1 MDDRE
6 AVLLKPIEKTGRG
19 YYIAVSLLA
28 LILAWAAFAYTRQL
42 VGGLGVTGLNT
53 RVYWGLYITNFVFFI
68 GISHAGTLV
77 SAILRV
83 FGAEWRRPIT
93 RAAEAITVFALVLG
107 TGNIVIDMGRPDRLL
122 NMLRY
127 GRFQSPLVW
136 DVVSLSIYLT
146 ASITYLFLPLIPDLA
161 ILRDRPGLAP
171 WRRWLYTRL
180 SLGWTGTEKQKQRL
194 ERLIGIMAVLIIP
207 IAVSVHTVVS
217 WVFAMTIQPMWH
229 STIFGPYFVIGAIFS
244 GIATLIIVM
253 AILRKAFG
261 LYHYITARHFSNL
274 GLLLM
279 IFAFLWAY
287 FTFSEYLTEFYG
299 NEPAGMR
306 VLFAKLTEEF
316 SSIFW
321 AMWLFNFLIPFVVLS
336 NRRTRTVT
344 GTVLTSIL
352 VNVGMWL
359 ERYNIVVPTLT
370 RPRLP
375 TPVASYFPTWVEW
388 SVLLGSFAMF
398 AMLYVVFSKVFPIVS
413 VWEVRE
419 GEEIEAR
426 QQAFT
431 QAVEA
436 AHGLPGN
443 LSSQG
448 AGGTGP

>member
-6 AVLLKPIEKTGRG
+6 SVLFRSIEKTGRG
-19 YYIAVSLLA
+19 FYLAVGLLA
-28 LILAWAAFAYTRQL
+28 LIIAWAVFAYSRQW
-42 VGGLGVTGLNT
+42 VSGLSVTGLN
-53 RVYWGLYITNFVFFI
+53 RPVYWGMYITNFVFFI

-107 TGNIVIDMGRPDRLL
+107 AGNILIDMGRPDRLL

-127 GRFQSPLVW
+127 ARFESPLVW
-136 DVVSLSIYLT
+136 DVTAVSIYLV
-146 ASITYLFLPLIPDLA
+146 ASLTYLYLPLIPDLA

-171 WRRWLYTRL
+171 WRLWLYTKL
-180 SLGWTGTEKQKQRL
+180 SLGWTGTEKQKHRL

-217 WVFAMTIQPMWH
+217 WVFAMTVQPMWH

-253 AILRKAFG
+253 AILRRAFG
-261 LYHYITARHFSNL
+261 LQAYLTKQHFSNL
-274 GLLLM
+274 GMMLLLFS
-279 IFAFLWAY
+279 ILWAY

-306 VLFAKLTEEF
+306 VLFAKLTGEF
-316 SSIFW
+316 SPIFW
-321 AMWLFNFLIPFVVLS
+321 AMWLFNFVVPFIMLS

-352 VNVGMWL
+352 INVGMWL

-375 TPVASYFPTWVEW
+375 SPSASYFPTWVEW
-388 SVLLGSFAMF
+388 SVLLGSFGVF
-398 AMLYVVFSKVFPIVS
+398 ALLYILFSKVFPIVS
-413 VWEVRE
+413 IWEVRE
-419 GEEIEAR
+419 GEEIAAQR
-426 QQAFT
+426 APIDHT
-431 QAVEA
+431 AEA
-436 AHGLPGN
+436 A
-443 LSSQG
+443 SD
-448 AGGTGP
+448 

>member
-6 AVLLKPIEKTGRG
+6 SVLFRPIEETGRG
-19 YYIAVSLLA
+19 FYITVGLLA
-28 LILAWAAFAYTRQL
+28 MVLVLAAYAYSRQL
-42 VGGLGVTGLNT
+42 VIGLEVTGLN
-53 RVYWGLYITNFVFFI
+53 RPVYWGLYITNFVFFI

-93 RAAEAITVFALVLG
+93 RAAEAITVFALFLG
-107 TGNIVIDMGRPDRLL
+107 TGNILIDMGRIDRIINILL
-122 NMLRY
+122 H
-127 GRFQSPLVW
+127 GRLQSPLVW
-136 DVVSLSIYLT
+136 DVTSVTIYLA
-146 ASITYLFLPLIPDLA
+146 ASLTYLYLPLIPDLA

-171 WRRWLYTRL
+171 WRRWLYTKL
-180 SLGWTGTEKQKQRL
+180 SLGWQGTEKQIHLL
-194 ERLIGIMAVLIIP
+194 ERLIGVMAVLIIP

-217 WVFAMTIQPMWH
+217 WVFAMTVQPMWH

-253 AILRKAFG
+253 SILRRAFR
-261 LYHYITARHFSNL
+261 LYDYITDQHFSNL

-306 VLFAKLTEEF
+306 VLFAKLVEEF
-316 SSIFW
+316 SPIFW
-321 AMWLFNFLIPFVVLS
+321 VMWLFNFIVPFIVLS
-336 NRRTRTVT
+336 NRHTRTVK
-344 GTVLTSIL
+344 GTVITSIL

-375 TPVASYFPTWVEW
+375 TPPTNYLPTWVEW
-388 SVLLGSFAMF
+388 SVLLGSFGMF
-398 AMLYVVFSKVFPIVS
+398 ALLYVIFSKVFPIVS
-413 VWEVRE
+413 IWEVRE
-419 GEEIEAR
+419 GEEVAAQHASVAR
-426 QQAFT
+426 AGE
-431 QAVEA
+431 VA
-436 AHGLPGN
+436 AD
-443 LSSQG
+443 
-448 AGGTGP
+448 

>member
-1 MDDRE
+1 MEDRE
-6 AVLLKPIEKTGRG
+6 AVLFKPMEKTGRG
-19 YYIAVSLLA
+19 FYLVVSILG
-28 LILAWAAFAYTRQL
+28 LILAWAAFAYSRQL
-42 VGGLGVTGLNT
+42 AIGLDVTGLN
-53 RVYWGLYITNFVFFI
+53 RPVYWGLYITNFVFFI

-107 TGNIVIDMGRPDRLL
+107 TGNIMIDMGRPDRLL
-122 NMLRY
+122 NILRY

-146 ASITYLFLPLIPDLA
+146 ASLTYLYLPLIPDLA
-161 ILRDRPGLAP
+161 ILRDRPSLP
-171 WRRWLYTRL
+171 RWRQWLYTKL
-180 SLGWTGTEKQKQRL
+180 SLGWTGTEVQKHRL

-217 WVFAMTIQPMWH
+217 WVFAMTVQPMWH

-253 AILRKAFG
+253 AILRRSFK
-261 LYHYITARHFSNL
+261 LYSYITDQHFSNL
-274 GLLLM
+274 GLLLLV
-279 IFAFLWAY
+279 FAFLWAY

-316 SSIFW
+316 SPLFW
-321 AMWLFNFLIPFVVLS
+321 AMWLFNFVVPFVMLS
-336 NRRTRTVT
+336 NRRTRTVR
-344 GTVLTSIL
+344 GTILTSIL
-352 VNVGMWL
+352 INIGMWL

-375 TPVASYFPTWVEW
+375 SPVSSYLPTWTEW
-388 SVLLGSFAMF
+388 SVLLGSFALF
-398 AMLYVVFSKVFPIVS
+398 AMLYVVFSKVFPIIS
-413 VWEVRE
+413 IWEVRE
-419 GEEIEAR
+419 GGEIAAR
-426 QQAFT
+426 QAPGVH
-431 QAVEA
+431 AAEA
-436 AHGLPGN
+436 A
-443 LSSQG
+443 
-448 AGGTGP
+448 AD

>member
-1 MDDRE
+1 VNKDDKE
-6 AVLLKPIEKTGRG
+6 AVLFKPVEKTGRG
-19 YYIAVSLLA
+19 FYLVVAGLV
-28 LILAWAAFAYTRQL
+28 LILAWAAYAYSRQI
-42 VGGLGVTGLNT
+42 VDGLDVTGLN
-53 RVYWGLYITNFVFFI
+53 RPVYWGLYITNFVFFI

-107 TGNIVIDMGRPDRLL
+107 TGNIMIDMGRPDRLL
-122 NMLRY
+122 NIIRY

-136 DVVSLSIYLT
+136 DVTSLTVYLT
-146 ASITYLFLPLIPDLA
+146 ASLTYLYLPLIPDLA
-161 ILRDRPGLAP
+161 ILRDRPGLSP
-171 WRRWLYTRL
+171 WRRWLYTKL
-180 SLGWTGTEKQKQRL
+180 SIGWQGTEEQKHRL

-217 WVFAMTIQPMWH
+217 WVFAMTVQPMWH

-253 AILRKAFG
+253 VILRRAFN
-261 LYHYITARHFSNL
+261 LYAYITDQHFSNL

-306 VLFAKLTEEF
+306 VLFAKLVEEF
-316 SSIFW
+316 SLMFW
-321 AMWLFNFLIPFVVLS
+321 AMWLFNFILPFILLS

-344 GTVLTSIL
+344 GTVVTSIL

-375 TPVASYFPTWVEW
+375 SPITSYTPTWVEW
-388 SVLLGSFAMF
+388 SVLVGSFAVF
-398 AMLYVVFSKVFPIVS
+398 AMLYVLFSKLFPIVS
-413 VWEVRE
+413 IWEVRE
-419 GEEIEAR
+419 GEEIA
-426 QQAFT
+426 
-431 QAVEA
+431 
-436 AHGLPGN
+436 
-443 LSSQG
+443 
-448 AGGTGP
+448 AGGVVAGHHAEAGAD